1 MSIKQM
7 IKVWEHQFSHP
18 KQSVMLA
25 LADHAHDDGT
35 NVRPSIDYIAW
46 KTGYSRRSVQNII
59 YELKAEG
66 ILVLAR
72 ASDRR
77 TPNEYKIDWN
87 KATTK
92 RPFVRENRGAESAP
106 HTKNRGAV
114 AVQVGCSSGAGEEVR
129 GAIPVHLNAPLL
141 HPNLLIEPST
151 LREPTHSTG
160 KIGLEPGAG
169 EVALLP
175 AANSQIEPI
184 EALPTSQPEPVAE
197 TRENPFP
204 GQPKNPD
211 LAVENKVVPPP
222 CDTLDA
228 VVDSDAGES
237 VPGPWNF
244 DRQAARFD
252 RHPSPI
258 LRHYGIGYMAIA
270 RKGAFVEFSLQLVEG
285 VKAVSGAWS
294 TPLTCDGDAIAHLRN
309 RLSQLLD
316 ERHYEAALGFLQQ
329 AWERG
334 EDAISE
340 AQEAQERA
348 SIPEFVPRP
357 IPAFSEGE
365 LGFLQGKGS
374 FAAVIKGR
382 SSSRRAS

>member
-1 MSIKQM
+1 MTIHRIHKIK
-7 IKVWEHQFSHP
+7 
-18 KQSVMLA
+18 
-25 LADHAHDDGT
+25 
-35 NVRPSIDYIAW
+35 
-46 KTGYSRRSVQNII
+46 GYSII
-59 YELKAEG
+59 CNEAALDPLLSWKAKG
-66 ILVLAR
+66 ILWYLLTKPDGWQCKTSDLTSQSTDGRDSVLAGLKELEQQCYLVR
-72 ASDRR
+72 
-77 TPNEYKIDWN
+77 W
-87 KATTK
+87 
-92 RPFVRENRGAESAP
+92 RENNKKGLIVNRSEIFESKADCALWLKMSG
-106 HTKNRGAV
+106 TKG
-114 AVQVGCSSGAGEEVR
+114 GGLTDSGLTDSGLTDSGKPGRIINTER
-129 GAIPVHLNAPLL
+129 SITDLAITDPPPIVPQQKT
-141 HPNLLIEPST
+141 EP
-151 LREPTHSTG
+151 
-160 KIGLEPGAG
+160 EPGAS
-169 EVALLP
+169 EVDSFP

-228 VVDSDAGES
+228 VVDSDVGES

-244 DRQAARFD
+244 DRQAARFG

-270 RKGAFVEFSLQLVEG
+270 RKGAFVEFSPQLVEG

-340 AQEAQERA
+340 AQEAQEAQERA